1 MWQKAV
7 PDLRTQLDSV
17 RLAAECGAVTC
28 PSVPR
33 AERTPPLAADPLAL
47 PLSMAVCADAA
58 AAHTPW
64 GDLRGW
70 VSITGRA
77 LDVRR
82 HSWRTGTSSKRCT
95 TCSGCTQS
103 SRCGGNG
110 TALRRPN
117 AQPRTLRTGNTGAGG
132 AASGHMGTERVGR
145 EVHQLL
151 RRVLDIQV
159 EESLPLVWS
168 EWRLI
173 GSISGSE
180 PVTAVPADP
189 QHCPLA
195 ATRALQH
202 HGRLT
207 AIPLADSL
215 PWRRHWHSACE
226 RVPHSP

>member
-1 MWQKAV
+1 MWT
-7 PDLRTQLDSV
+7 PL
-17 RLAAECGAVTC
+17 
-28 PSVPR
+28 PR
-33 AERTPPLAADPLAL
+33 ILK
-47 PLSMAVCADAA
+47 
-58 AAHTPW
+58 PW

-82 HSWRTGTSSKRCT
+82 HSWRIGTSSKRCT

-110 TALRRPN
+110 TAALRRQMPN
-117 AQPRTLRTGNTGAGG
+117 RGCFVPVILGRAGL
-132 AASGHMGTERVGR
+132 SGHMGTERVGR